1 MDISKLIITP
11 WATGCTEQ
19 KFNKPT
25 SQMAATLVKE
35 RLSLANID
43 NQRTARVFRN
53 FPKSLKGFVNP
64 ETKVSTERKFSM
76 DV

>member
-1 MDISKLIITP
+1 MNISKLIITP
-11 WATGCTEQ
+11 WVTGGTVQRCD
-19 KFNKPT
+19 KPANQVA
-25 SQMAATLVKE
+25 SIQVKE

-43 NQRTARVFRN
+43 NQRTARVFRKI
-53 FPKSLKGFVNP
+53 PKSLKGFVNP